1 MYLLCPRSPSHFHP
15 TTVELLKKGDGN
27 SNRYSTTS
35 FAFDYFWRGNNIPSL
50 DNKNPHLFWLVMNKS
65 FLFLLISSEHNINPL
80 ISAWYWREFVPDNFF
95 YLLTSSCR
103 HINVNFECF
112 IRFIHFFRLSVRLW
126 PVICFLIHFF
136 FIIFHY
142 FSKKDSHQRQ
152 NELLEGISP
161 ALLEL
166 IEKIAEELLFD
177 KGGCQLVL
185 AALLQCAGGFSW

>member
-1 MYLLCPRSPSHFHP
+1 MFYQIYP
-15 TTVELLKKGDGN
+15 
-27 SNRYSTTS
+27 
-35 FAFDYFWRGNNIPSL
+35 
-50 DNKNPHLFWLVMNKS
+50 LFQV
-65 FLFLLISSEHNINPL
+65 ISQ
-80 ISAWYWREFVPDNFF
+80 A
-95 YLLTSSCR
+95 LTSYLFPSY
-103 HINVNFECF
+103 I
-112 IRFIHFFRLSVRLW
+112 
-126 PVICFLIHFF
+126 FF

-185 AALLQCAGGFSW
+185 AALLQCAGAFS

>member
-1 MYLLCPRSPSHFHP
+1 MFSSDL
-15 TTVELLKKGDGN
+15 
-27 SNRYSTTS
+27 STFS
-35 FAFDYFWRGNNIPSL
+35 GYQSGFDQLFVSL
-50 DNKNPHLFWLVMNKS
+50 
-65 FLFLLISSEHNINPL
+65 
-80 ISAWYWREFVPDNFF
+80 
-95 YLLTSSCR
+95 
-103 HINVNFECF
+103 
-112 IRFIHFFRLSVRLW
+112 IHF
-126 PVICFLIHFF
+126 FF

-185 AALLQCAGGFSW
+185 AALLQCAGGFS

>member
-27 SNRYSTTS
+27 STRCSTTS
-35 FAFDYFWRGNNIPSL
+35 FAFDYFWPGSNSPSL

-65 FLFLLISSEHNINPL
+65 FLFLLISSEHNINPF
-80 ISAWYWREFVPDNFF
+80 ISAWYQKEFVPDIFF
-95 YLLTSSCR
+95 LTSSCR
-103 HINVNFECF
+103 HPNVNFECF
-112 IRFIHFFRLSVRLW
+112 IRFIHFFRLSARLW
-126 PVICFLIHFF
+126 PVICFLIPFFF

>member
-27 SNRYSTTS
+27 STRCSTTS
-35 FAFDYFWRGNNIPSL
+35 FAFDYFWPGSNSPSL

-65 FLFLLISSEHNINPL
+65 FLFLLISSEHNINPF
-80 ISAWYWREFVPDNFF
+80 ISAWYQREFVPDIFF
-95 YLLTSSCR
+95 LTSSCR
-103 HINVNFECF
+103 HPNVNFECF
-112 IRFIHFFRLSVRLW
+112 IRFIHFFRLSARLS

-136 FIIFHY
+136 FSLFFHY